1 MKFPGKISNSERL
14 TAEMNNDFNTII
26 DFLERFGPEVSGRE
40 LPEPAEEVTSKLQ
53 RFAFGDCE
61 PPEREEVCAML
72 RLHPAWLRWI
82 ADRIRLARVRPA
94 DA

>member
-1 MKFPGKISNSERL
+1 MKFLGKIFKSERL
-14 TAEMNNDFNTII
+14 TGEMNNDFKTII

-40 LPEPAEEVTSKLQ
+40 LPETTEEVTSKLQ
-53 RFAFGDCE
+53 RFAFGDCKV
-61 PPEREEVCAML
+61 PERDAICAML

-82 ADRIRLARVRPA
+82 ADRIRLARVHQA